1 LLDYWLTIEAL
12 DFDFVLVV
20 ASIVDLIIT
29 QASSEQAPFPPALPR
44 VMRLFRVVRIL
55 RILKTAKNLRTI
67 ITTIRISIPGLYNIS
82 ILLFIFMVIYSVIC
96 MNLFFAVNYTP
107 GDYFNSKKPWNVSS
121 LAHPTDTYYYT
132 DNNSNGGDF
141 VNRHANFRNV
151 AISMLTLFRCATG
164 ESFNGIMHDL
174 MSPKWGSN
182 MLRCCPTCGPN
193 IDADELV
200 LNSCGPTEG
209 MEGFWAVVIL
219 LVSVAKESSSS
230 VTISCAIWEFPAPGR
245 R

>member
-1 LLDYWLTIEAL
+1 MMTESQGEWVKAQKTIIAMRPLKQPSAPKEPWRLSIFNLVTSNGFDLLIMSIIIINMFFMCITTWDPSPVDIDIYGTYKVMFVADIIFFVLYLVEMLLKWTGLGVRQYFKDPWN

-107 GDYFNSKKPWNVSS
+107 G
-121 LAHPTDTYYYT
+121 
-132 DNNSNGGDF
+132 
-141 VNRHANFRNV
+141 
-151 AISMLTLFRCATG
+151 

-182 MLRCCPTCGPN
+182 MLRYCPTCGPN
-193 IDADELV
+193 ID
-200 LNSCGPTEG
+200 
-209 MEGFWAVVIL
+209 
-219 LVSVAKESSSS
+219 
-230 VTISCAIWEFPAPGR
+230 
-245 R
+245 